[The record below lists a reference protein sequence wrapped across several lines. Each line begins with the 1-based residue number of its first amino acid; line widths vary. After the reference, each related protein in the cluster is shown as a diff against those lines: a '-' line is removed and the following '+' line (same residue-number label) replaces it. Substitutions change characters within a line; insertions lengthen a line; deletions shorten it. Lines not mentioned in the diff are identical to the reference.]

1 MKKPSSLTLPFG
13 LGQGA
18 FWMSLCVTLSFAAV
32 YLKALGFSNTELGLV
47 MALGNILGTLL
58 GPLLASLSENR
69 PRLTTA
75 GLNRP
80 LFLLR
85 LLLLLGLFFCRGRS
99 LWSAA
104 LYALYLAGTMAVNS
118 LNLKFC
124 VDAEQ
129 RSLPL
134 DYGAARAAGSLAYV
148 LASALLGLLVE
159 KLSYRV
165 LIWAGLAVLL
175 LQAAANELTGTR
187 LEKTPLPQRAEM
199 RENRGASLPGFL
211 RAEPRFALFLLGTV
225 LLYFAHNTITN
236 FLINIVQNAGGDTGV
251 MGYLNAAMAMVEVPV
266 MLLFSRLARG
276 RRVSTLLRLSVVMFL
291 VKGLAFA
298 LAPSIPLLFAAILLQ
313 APSFA
318 LYTCAVVLY
327 VSAVIAP
334 ENGAKAQSLAFS
346 MTTLGAVGA
355 SLVGGWLFDHCSV
368 RTTLL
373 IAAAVC
379 AAGVAVCVPT
389 VKRTGRS

>member
-1 MKKPSSLTLPFG
+1 MKKTSSITLPFG

-18 FWMSLCVTLSFAAV
+18 FWMSLCVTRSFAAI

-47 MALGNILGTLL
+47 MALGNSLGALA

-85 LLLLLGLFFCRGRS
+85 LLLLLGLFFCEARS
-99 LWSAA
+99 SVSAA
-104 LYALYLAGTMAVNS
+104 LYALYIAATMAVNS

-129 RSLPL
+129 RALPL
-134 DYGAARAAGSLAYV
+134 DYGVARAAGSLAYV

-165 LIWAGLAVLL
+165 LLWAGLAMLL
-175 LQAAANELTGTR
+175 LQAAANEFTGAR
-187 LEKTPLPQRAEM
+187 LERTKLPERAET
-199 RENRGASLPGFL
+199 RKSKRASLLTFL
-211 RAEPRFALFLLGTV
+211 RAEPRFALFLLGSV

-236 FLINIVQNAGGDTGV
+236 FLINIVQNDGGDTDT
-251 MGYLNAAMAMVEVPV
+251 MGYLNAFMAMVEVPV
-266 MLLFSRLARG
+266 MLLFSRFTRG
-276 RRVSTLLRLSVVMFL
+276 RRVSAMLRLSVVMFL
-291 VKGLAFA
+291 FKTLAFA
-298 LAPSIPLLFAAILLQ
+298 LAPSIQLLYAAILLQ

-318 LYTCAVVLY
+318 LYTCAIVPY

-334 ENGAKAQSLAFS
+334 ENEAKAQSLAFS
-346 MTTLGAVGA
+346 ITTLGAVEA
-355 SLVGGWLFDHCSV
+355 SLVSGWLFDCCSV
-368 RTTLL
+368 RFTLL
-373 IAAAVC
+373 ISSLVC
-379 AAGVAVCVPT
+379 SAGVAVCVPA
-389 VKRTGRS
+389 VKKTGRS